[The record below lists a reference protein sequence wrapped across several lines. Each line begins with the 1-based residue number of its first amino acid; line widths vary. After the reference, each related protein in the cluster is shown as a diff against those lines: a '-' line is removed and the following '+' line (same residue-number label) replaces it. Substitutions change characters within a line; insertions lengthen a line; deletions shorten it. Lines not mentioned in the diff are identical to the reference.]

1 MTTKE
6 KKRTDSS
13 VDTEKSSGR
22 KLVLFNDDVNTFDF
36 VIETLMDVC
45 GHTPFQ
51 AENCALIA
59 HFKGK
64 CAIKNGSYEDL
75 KPCFMAMILKKLT
88 VEIQ

>member
-6 KKRTDSS
+6 KKLPDAG
-13 VDTEKSSGR
+13 TETRENFGK
-22 KLVLFNDDVNTFDF
+22 KLILFNDDINTFDF
-36 VIETLMDVC
+36 VIETLIEVC
-45 GHTPFQ
+45 GHDPHQ

-64 CAIKNGSYEDL
+64 CAIKTGALENLKSCYE
-75 KPCFMAMILKKLT
+75 AMILKRLT

>member
-6 KKRTDSS
+6 KKLPDSGTDLQSNA
-13 VDTEKSSGR
+13 GR
-22 KLVLFNDDVNTFDF
+22 KLILFNDDVNTFDF
-36 VIETLMDVC
+36 VIETLIEVC
-45 GHTPFQ
+45 GHNPHQ

-64 CAIKNGSYEDL
+64 CSIKNGTLVDL
-75 KPCFMAMILKKLT
+75 KPYYKAMNLRQLI

>member
-6 KKRTDSS
+6 KKLPDSGTDLQGN
-13 VDTEKSSGR
+13 VGR
-22 KLVLFNDDVNTFDF
+22 KLILFNDDVNTFDF
-36 VIETLMDVC
+36 VIETLIEVC
-45 GHTPFQ
+45 GHNPHQ

-64 CAIKNGSYEDL
+64 CSIKNGTLEEL
-75 KPCFMAMILKKLT
+75 KPCYKAMVLKQLT

>member
-6 KKRTDSS
+6 KKLPDAGTDIRE
-13 VDTEKSSGR
+13 DSGK
-22 KLVLFNDDVNTFDF
+22 KLILFNDDVNTFDF
-36 VIETLMDVC
+36 VIETLIEVC
-45 GHTPFQ
+45 GHDPHQ

-64 CAIKNGSYEDL
+64 CAVKTGVFEDL
-75 KPCFMAMILKKLT
+75 KPCYETMILKRLT